1 MNGPLDQPDDDETMD
16 STPADIAL
24 TRLRATTALD
34 QAHRPTLD
42 EVNRELRMRADP
54 GQVAPAG
61 RLELPWSPEARAR
74 VRAREVSLEARLDLF
89 KDNLRAIRIAREVL
103 NRAATMRAVE
113 AAETAIFEI
122 RTSGETARLAII
134 NEAHLDMTR
143 EFLDHLEILEAFR
156 PRVSAEILDALK
168 ERALN
173 EFTSRMN
180 RASSADIE
188 FAKADILNL
197 KP

>member
-1 MNGPLDQPDDDETMD
+1 MTICPALA
-16 STPADIAL
+16 STCVAAL
-24 TRLRATTALD
+24 GLRATT
-34 QAHRPTLD
+34 TLEPEHGTSLE
-42 EVNRELRMRADP
+42 EVHRELRMRADP

-74 VRAREVSLEARLDLF
+74 TRAREVSVEARLDLF

-134 NEAHLDMTR
+134 NEAHLEMTR
-143 EFLDHLEILEAFR
+143 EFLDHPEILEAFR

-173 EFTSRMN
+173 EFTARMN
-180 RASSADIE
+180 RASGADVE
-188 FAKADILNL
+188 FARADILNL

>member
-1 MNGPLDQPDDDETMD
+1 MNQPLDQPENDGALEGPPDEQ
-16 STPADIAL
+16 AL
-24 TRLRATTALD
+24 TRLRATDALELE
-34 QAHRPTLD
+34 HRPSLE

-74 VRAREVSLEARLDLF
+74 SRARDVSLEARLDLF

-122 RTSGETARLAII
+122 RTAGETARLAII
-134 NEAHLDMTR
+134 NEAHLEMTR
-143 EFLDHLEILEAFR
+143 EFLDHLEVLEAFR
-156 PRVSAEILDALK
+156 PRVGAEILDALK

-173 EFTSRMN
+173 EFTARMN
-180 RASSADIE
+180 RASKADVE
-188 FAKADILNL
+188 FAKNDILHL